1 MRYKMLSI
9 QGECIEGEC
18 YQIEANFYKMLS
30 QSDVDSFDKYK
41 ITGPDKYGALT
52 ASAHWLNP
60 SLYIL
65 PESHP
70 AFNFDLFD
78 TVDWRTL
85 EDRADAEVTI
95 LQTGGRDINEI
106 LTKYFPQA
114 VRYLSSQI

>member
-9 QGECIEGEC
+9 QGECDEGEC
-18 YQIEANFYKMLS
+18 FQIEANYSKMLP
-30 QSDVDSFDKYK
+30 QSDVDSFNKNN
-41 ITGPDKYGALT
+41 ISFSVPDKYGALVNRP
-52 ASAHWLNP
+52 NP
-60 SLYIL
+60 TWYIL

-78 TVDWRTL
+78 AVDWRTL
-85 EDRADAEVTI
+85 EDRAEAEFTI